1 MSLRRTALSLKRTD
15 SITRAIFHLSLTC
28 LSWLLTPIATYAS
41 ETSSSLNFSD
51 IEQAASR
58 LPRMH
63 SLLIHQHGELV
74 YEHYFHGRQA
84 QQADNMKSASKSVIS
99 ALVGVALA
107 RGDIESLDQTL
118 ADYFPDIPDDA
129 SSAKSAIT
137 IENLLTMEA
146 GLESTSNRNYG
157 RWAMSNNWVQ
167 FALEQPMVGEPGRDM
182 IYSTGSTHLL
192 SAIIERASGIS
203 TLEYMERY
211 LADPMG
217 INVTYWS
224 QDPQGV
230 YFGGNNMEMRPRDM
244 LKFGLLY
251 LNEGEWEGRSL
262 LPPEWVALSHTEH
275 ADSPRGQG
283 RHYGYGWWLRD
294 LAGMQVP
301 LAWGYGGQ
309 LIFVVEPLDLVVV
322 ATADSQPGNGRSH
335 HLRSIYD
342 LVEAYILAPAAAQ
355 ASAGRAATVAGE
367 APRAGE

>member
-1 MSLRRTALSLKRTD
+1 MPLCRTVRSLVSRVSLRLAN
-15 SITRAIFHLSLTC
+15 FHL
-28 LSWLLTPIATYAS
+28 LLTSIAFLMPGAS
-41 ETSSSLNFSD
+41 VASDSHGNRTSQLDFKA
-51 IEQAASR
+51 IEQAASQ

-74 YEHYFHGRQA
+74 YEHYFQGRHA

-99 ALVGVALA
+99 ALIGIALA
-107 RGDIESLDQTL
+107 RGDIISLDQTL
-118 ADYFPDIPDDA
+118 ADYFPDMLAGTEAD
-129 SSAKSAIT
+129 KGAIT

-157 RWAMSNNWVQ
+157 RWAVSNNWVQ
-167 FALEQPMVGEPGRDM
+167 FALDQPMVGEPGSDM

-192 SAIIERASGIS
+192 SAIIERAAGIS
-203 TLEYMERY
+203 TLAYAERY

-217 INVTYWS
+217 INITYWS

-251 LNEGEWEGRSL
+251 LHGGEWEGREL
-262 LPPEWVALSHTEH
+262 LPREWVELSHTAH
-275 ADSPRGQG
+275 ANSPRGQG
-283 RHYGYGWWLRD
+283 RHYGYGWWLRE

-322 ATADSQPGNGRSH
+322 ATADSQPGNGRSR
-335 HLRSIYD
+335 HLRRIYD
-342 LVEAYILAPAAAQ
+342 LVETYILTPAA
-355 ASAGRAATVAGE
+355 GEIPLAAAE
-367 APRAGE
+367 